1 MAAVVSCFESS
12 QKGITECHNLIM
24 HFRVSLNVL
33 SLLEILHS
41 HYDLSL
47 RLPSFSFFQLN
58 FFCAALSQQ
67 SFLLLFS
74 FPISPSTP
82 PPRSLHPLCLVFNTT
97 PSFYSCAP
105 FNTSAFSCA
114 PVLSHFSSTSLT
126 ACGQVAEQLAYYIHV
141 SGMVITEEMFD
152 EAVQFGTVQGD
163 PAQLRARWPECIPPR
178 LPSANFRER
187 ALRTPQPT

>member
-1 MAAVVSCFESS
+1 MAAEVSCFESS
-12 QKGITECHNLIM
+12 QKEITECHNLIM

-74 FPISPSTP
+74 FPISCPHP
-82 PPRSLHPLCLVFNTT
+82 HPLCLVFNTAL
-97 PSFYSCAP
+97 SFYSCAP
-105 FNTSAFSCA
+105 LQCFCLFLCPCSESLLLDFSYCMWTGGRA
-114 PVLSHFSSTSLT
+114 AGLL
-126 ACGQVAEQLAYYIHV
+126 
-141 SGMVITEEMFD
+141 
-152 EAVQFGTVQGD
+152 D
-163 PAQLRARWPECIPPR
+163 PCVRDGNHRR
-178 LPSANFRER
+178 DVR
-187 ALRTPQPT
+187 

>member
-1 MAAVVSCFESS
+1 
-12 QKGITECHNLIM
+12 M

-47 RLPSFSFFQLN
+47 RLPSLSFFQLN

-74 FPISPSTP
+74 FPVSAP
-82 PPRSLHPLCLVFNTT
+82 PTHPHPLCLVFNTT

-105 FNTSAFSCA
+105 FNTRAFSCA
-114 PVLSHFSSTSLT
+114 PVLNHFSSTSLT
-126 ACGQVAEQLAYYIHV
+126 VCGQVAEQLAYYIHV

-163 PAQLRARWPECIPPR
+163 PTQRQARWPKCIPPGCQR
-178 LPSANFRER
+178 QILGKGH
-187 ALRTPQPT
+187 